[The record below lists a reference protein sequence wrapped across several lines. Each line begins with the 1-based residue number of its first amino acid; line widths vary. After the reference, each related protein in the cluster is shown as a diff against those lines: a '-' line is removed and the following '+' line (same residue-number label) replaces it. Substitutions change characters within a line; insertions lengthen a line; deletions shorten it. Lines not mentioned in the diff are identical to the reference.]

1 MYVNVLNCANVLNA
15 SKSHFGSSQWQVMK
29 ICKIPPQPGRK
40 SSKWDIR
47 PEGWS
52 APDTL
57 RIRSWFSTTFAQEN
71 LTVLQPETQRGRA
84 SWSNWWSTAWT
95 ILRWISYDFILFSY
109 CSYQRHPKTGTKISH
124 QQEQFV
130 SSHAI
135 IAFPSHLCS
144 ASLWLHLGGLVSSF
158 KDKKRRK
165 LQQNH
170 GKPPFCTPKYF
181 QISRT
186 R

>member
-1 MYVNVLNCANVLNA
+1 MTSDENWQNPATTGAKVLKMGHQARRLER
-15 SKSHFGSSQWQVMK
+15 SGY
-29 ICKIPPQPGRK
+29 
-40 SSKWDIR
+40 
-47 PEGWS
+47 

-57 RIRSWFSTTFAQEN
+57 LVLNNFCTGELDCFATRN
-71 LTVLQPETQRGRA
+71 PKGKA

-109 CSYQRHPKTGTKISH
+109 CSYQRNPKTGTKISH